1 MGWTSYH
8 ASHYNRV
15 NGRDVVDVRAEC
27 DAYFVGGLNRGFYI
41 LKKSAMVGGV
51 YYAAVERTDGK
62 YGTFCA
68 VILADVGERDY
79 YNISIKVMSD
89 DMGPAYY
96 DCPASIL
103 ALLSETDNEFA
114 LEWRARCR
122 EEVRKKKAHSALA
135 KLPIGTRIRFEAGGR
150 TFVAIKHKAAY
161 QFKRPFWMNEE
172 SNTYFKRGTI
182 PSNFVILEN

>member
-15 NGRDVVDVRAEC
+15 NGREVVDRLAEC
-27 DAYFVGGLNRGFYI
+27 DAYFVGGLNAGFYH

-51 YYAAVERTDGK
+51 YYAAVERSDGK
-62 YGTFCA
+62 YGTFGA
-68 VILADVGERDY
+68 VILVDVDESLY
-79 YNISIKVMSD
+79 YNISIKVMSE

-114 LEWRARCR
+114 LEWRERCR
-122 EEVRKKKAHSALA
+122 DEARKKKAPSALA
-135 KLPIGTRIRFEAGGR
+135 RLPIGTKIRFEIGGH

-182 PSNFVILEN
+182 PSNFVILAN